1 MQPMQKPKNV
11 SFTLADGVLAQLQKS
26 AKQDG
31 RSLSGQIR
39 YLLALA
45 VTRRGT
51 MKGAK

>member
-1 MQPMQKPKNV
+1 MTPINETAQPVNAANKLR
-11 SFTLADGVLAQLQKS
+11 TET
-26 AKQDG
+26 AKRDG

-39 YLLALA
+39 YFLALA